1 MRYMPVID
9 LVEKFAALI
18 ESEKTPAN
26 IVPATDDLETEYLTL
41 RHGLSVVLAEIEG
54 DIVALKHQG
63 FDTGLLKEIREDI
76 IELFKQHTPEQA
88 RILAKDLVAYVIN
101 NPIIDLLE
109 KDIEKHL
116 SSHKLTF
123 TPHPMLRS
131 VSVNGLAALKALAKK
146 LLLSRKE

>member
-1 MRYMPVID
+1 MSYQPIVD
-9 LVEKFAALI
+9 LVEKYAALI

-54 DIVALKHQG
+54 DMVALKHQG
-63 FDTGLLKEIREDI
+63 FDIGLLKEIWEDI
-76 IELFKQHTPEQA
+76 IELFKKHPPEQA
-88 RILAKDLVAYVIN
+88 RILAKDLAAYVIN

-116 SSHKLTF
+116 SNHKLTF
-123 TPHPMLRS
+123 APSPMLRN

-146 LLLSRKE
+146 LLFARK